1 MQQNIAMKF
10 AEYVLNPAV

>member
-10 AEYVLNPAV
+10 AEYALNPPL